1 MELGFHLVEEGVEV
15 GIAAGQFAHKSKIL
29 RGSKFLLYV
38 MDNVIGH
45 NNPNFL

>member
-1 MELGFHLVEEGVEV
+1 VEEGIEW
-15 GIAAGQFAHKSKIL
+15 GIAAGHFAHKPKVL
-29 RGSKFLLYV
+29 KALKFFLYV

>member
-1 MELGFHLVEEGVEV
+1 VELSFHLAEEGVEW
-15 GIAAGQFAHKSKIL
+15 GIAAGHFAHKAKIL
-29 RGSKFLLYV
+29 IASKFLLYV